1 MTARNRIESKLF
13 NYDVIKISMEK
24 KKETKKIKNILIL
37 NKKKGLLLVVPCFPG

>member
-24 KKETKKIKNILIL
+24 KRNDKNKEYLNIE
-37 NKKKGLLLVVPCFPG
+37 